1 MNVPWRES
9 WPFLNVFDNLRQ
21 GHCLDKLEAYL
32 ERRSQDVIEQK
43 SRSDISQLEQMMGGL
58 VLNDSCQ
65 SVTCNTSA
73 VDDDPDSSQSSRFN
87 ISDSQEEWV
96 DNDNGSGTEED
107 MTTTDNNV
115 ISQEENTEVISQQE
129 VVKVIFDINDEDKSS
144 SSNET
149 FHTAAEG
156 DSESEREDFTDLS
169 QSVFELP
176 EVYLQG

>member
-32 ERRSQDVIEQK
+32 ERRSRDVIEQK
-43 SRSDISQLEQMMGGL
+43 SRSDISQLEQMMSGL

-65 SVTCNTSA
+65 SVTSNSSA
-73 VDDDPDSSQSSRFN
+73 FDSDPDSLQSSRFN

-96 DNDNGSGTEED
+96 DNDYASGTKKD
-107 MTTTDNNV
+107 MTNTDSSV
-115 ISQEENTEVISQQE
+115 VSQEENTEVYSQQGAG
-129 VVKVIFDINDEDKSS
+129 KVIFDINDEDKSS

-156 DSESEREDFTDLS
+156 DSESEREDFTDLC
-169 QSVFELP
+169 QSVLDLP